1 MSERVLRRVE
11 VSMKKIF
18 FCSLLLVG
26 LWACSKD
33 PAKVL
38 EAKSMAICGCETMKC
53 VEKTNTDFRAREQ
66 NFEPS
71 RVTDTQ
77 RERAAIASEKLAR
90 CLERIAKTDPAA
102 Q

>member
-1 MSERVLRRVE
+1 
-11 VSMKKIF
+11 
-18 FCSLLLVG
+18 
-26 LWACSKD
+26 
-33 PAKVL
+33 
-38 EAKSMAICGCETMKC
+38 MKC
-53 VEKTNTDFRAREQ
+53 VEKTNTDFKSREQ